1 MNNQDASQSQVTPDC
16 FEFQERLPQLFS
28 GETDFSKE
36 PHLRGCEN
44 CAELVRDLEYIA
56 QQAKLLMPIH
66 DPSPAVW
73 DNIKTALGTSTT
85 GNPNPDANGS

>member
-1 MNNQDASQSQVTPDC
+1 MSEQRAGRPEMSTDC
-16 FEFQERLPQLFS
+16 AEFQARLPQMFGS
-28 GETDFSKE
+28 ETDFSKE
-36 PHLRGCEN
+36 PHLQGCEN

-73 DNIKTALGTSTT
+73 NNIRTVIGSQEH
-85 GNPNPDANGS
+85 NGK

>member
-1 MNNQDASQSQVTPDC
+1 MRENSAPGIGKDC
-16 FEFQERLPQLFS
+16 AAFQERLPQLFA
-28 GETDFSKE
+28 GESDFRSE
-36 PHLRGCEN
+36 PHLQTCEN

-73 DNIKTALGTSTT
+73 ENIRAALD
-85 GNPNPDANGS
+85 PAADVKAE

>member
-1 MNNQDASQSQVTPDC
+1 MINNGAKAKQVESDC
-16 FEFQERLPQLFS
+16 AAFQERLPQLFEA
-28 GETDFSKE
+28 ETRFSKE
-36 PHLRGCEN
+36 PHLEACEQ

-73 DNIKTALGTSTT
+73 ENIRTALGSSEI
-85 GNPNPDANGS
+85 PRE

>member
-1 MNNQDASQSQVTPDC
+1 MKEQTPDC
-16 FEFQERLPQLFS
+16 AAFQQRLPQLF
-28 GETDFSKE
+28 GAETDFSKE
-36 PHLRGCEN
+36 EHLRGCEN

-73 DNIKTALGTSTT
+73 DNIKTALGSAEPARQ
-85 GNPNPDANGS
+85 GKR

>member
-1 MNNQDASQSQVTPDC
+1 MIENSAPRIGKDC
-16 FEFQERLPQLFS
+16 AAFQERLPQLFAA
-28 GETDFSKE
+28 ETDFSKE
-36 PHLRGCEN
+36 PHLQTCEN

-73 DNIKTALGTSTT
+73 ENIRAALD
-85 GNPNPDANGS
+85 PADAKAE

>member
-1 MNNQDASQSQVTPDC
+1 MTNTGARGSDC
-16 FEFQERLPQLFS
+16 VEFQERLPQLF
-28 GETDFSKE
+28 GAETNFNRE
-36 PHLRGCEN
+36 PHLEGCEN

-73 DNIKTALGTSTT
+73 ESIKTALDS
-85 GNPNPDANGS
+85 PEPSSKER

>member
-1 MNNQDASQSQVTPDC
+1 MTHTDAGPTGISADC
-16 FEFQERLPQLFS
+16 AAFQERLPQLF
-28 GETDFSKE
+28 GADGDFSKE
-36 PHLRGCEN
+36 PHLESCEN

-73 DNIKTALGTSTT
+73 DNIKTALGSSES
-85 GNPNPDANGS
+85 PRK

>member
-1 MNNQDASQSQVTPDC
+1 MMEKTADC
-16 FEFQERLPQLFS
+16 AAFQERLPQLF
-28 GETDFSKE
+28 GAETDFSRE
-36 PHLRGCEN
+36 PHLESCEN

-73 DNIKTALGTSTT
+73 ENIKTALNTT
-85 GNPNPDANGS
+85 DSKR

>member
-1 MNNQDASQSQVTPDC
+1 MSNSGASHLGISADC
-16 FEFQERLPQLFS
+16 AAFQERLPQLFS
-28 GETDFSKE
+28 AEGDFSKE
-36 PHLRGCEN
+36 PHLESCEN

-73 DNIKTALGTSTT
+73 DNIKSALGSPETSRK
-85 GNPNPDANGS
+85 

>member
-1 MNNQDASQSQVTPDC
+1 MTHNNAGPAGISADC
-16 FEFQERLPQLFS
+16 AAFQERLPQLF
-28 GETDFSKE
+28 GADGDFSKE
-36 PHLRGCEN
+36 PHLESCEN

-73 DNIKTALGTSTT
+73 DNIKTALGSPESS
-85 GNPNPDANGS
+85 GK

>member
-1 MNNQDASQSQVTPDC
+1 MSDHIPEQPAVSEDC
-16 FEFQERLPQLFS
+16 AAFQQRLPQLF
-28 GETDFSKE
+28 GAETDFTKE
-36 PHLRGCEN
+36 PHLQTCDN

-73 DNIKTALGTSTT
+73 TNIKSALDTPETRSK
-85 GNPNPDANGS
+85 

>member
-1 MNNQDASQSQVTPDC
+1 MKDHNASRSAGRPPMGADCIAFQD
-16 FEFQERLPQLFS
+16 RLPQLF
-28 GETDFSKE
+28 GAETDFSRE
-36 PHLRGCEN
+36 PHLESCEN

-73 DNIKTALGTSTT
+73 ENIKTALRPTESNTK
-85 GNPNPDANGS
+85 

>member
-1 MNNQDASQSQVTPDC
+1 MNTTSAEHLGISADC
-16 FEFQERLPQLFS
+16 AAFQQRLPQLF
-28 GETDFSKE
+28 GAEGDFTQE
-36 PHLRGCEN
+36 PHLETCEN

-73 DNIKTALGTSTT
+73 DNIKTALGTS
-85 GNPNPDANGS
+85 DVSSK

>member
-1 MNNQDASQSQVTPDC
+1 MKDELAGPLPNVTDADC
-16 FEFQERLPQLFS
+16 AAFQQRLPQLF
-28 GETDFSKE
+28 GAETDFSRE
-36 PHLRGCEN
+36 SHLESCDN

-73 DNIKTALGTSTT
+73 ENIKEALGTPE
-85 GNPNPDANGS
+85 PNRK

>member
-1 MNNQDASQSQVTPDC
+1 MSDQTPGKPAVSEDC
-16 FEFQERLPQLFS
+16 AAFQQRLPQMFGS
-28 GETDFSKE
+28 DTDFSRE
-36 PHLRGCEN
+36 AHLQTCDN

-73 DNIKTALGTSTT
+73 NNIKSALDTPETRIK
-85 GNPNPDANGS
+85 